1 MQNDREARQTLGDF
15 VQNVEAQRRRNEDAL
30 FVAGA
35 LLGLELVSAVGGAD
49 GDGQGVNAGL
59 GDELLDLFGTGVGGI
74 LVRRP

>member
-35 LLGLELVSAVGGAD
+35 LLGLELVSAVRGAD
-49 GDGQGVNAGL
+49 GDSQRVNAGL